1 MTLTRDDGEQLGE
14 QLNGVAAA
22 AAAAMTDSP
31 TSSRRSLVV
40 ASATK
45 TNTTDFILPSCT
57 VLFSTSVQVFEQ
69 LYSSPSD
76 REKKQLKIYNK
87 HQNTIGTLD
96 CQAVTH
102 V

>member
-22 AAAAMTDSP
+22 AAAEMTDSS
-31 TSSRRSLVV
+31 TSSSRRSLVV

-45 TNTTDFILPSCT
+45 TNTTDLILPSCT
-57 VLFSTSVQVFEQ
+57 VLFSTSVQVFEH

-76 REKKQLKIYNK
+76 REKKTTKNIQ
-87 HQNTIGTLD
+87 
-96 CQAVTH
+96 
-102 V
+102 